1 MQPLIY
7 VGDGKLKDLT
17 GKSFDAYIGFF
28 DKIENKPYIDGKY
41 YDLQEFERYLQN
53 AQPHAVRIGFDYQDE
68 LDYLLCLLSPFVTSI
83 YLHTKSNKTFD
94 LSSMERCSE
103 LEIVQLYWNTKQE
116 CLWDVKKNIKLT
128 HFQIMDFYKVSDFSA
143 FRGSSIVDLRIF
155 GCNGLSSFVSKVHL
169 DDPTFLCDMPMLREL
184 YLDVIKDEDSTY
196 YLELFS
202 KLQNLRKLSLPSG
215 FFTFYQ
221 FAWLKA
227 HMPSVAEG
235 LDCIYRAGNHMS
247 IIGKRMPG
255 AFEDH
260 AKADK
265 YQVKYDA
272 LVNKYRTQDSPPD
285 DRTKS

>member
-17 GKSFDAYIGFF
+17 GKKFDAYIGFF
-28 DKIENKPYIDGKY
+28 EKIENKPYIDGKY
-41 YDLQEFERYLQN
+41 CDLQELEIYLQN
-53 AQPHAVRIGFDYQDE
+53 TQPHSVRIGVDYQDE
-68 LDYLLCLLSPFVTSI
+68 LNYLISLLSPFVTSI
-83 YLHTKSNKTFD
+83 YLHTKSNKAFD
-94 LSSMERCSE
+94 LSPMESCSE
-103 LEIVQLYWNTKQE
+103 LEVVQLYWNTKQE
-116 CLWDVKKNIKLT
+116 RLWDVKKNTKLK
-128 HFQIMDFYKVSDFSA
+128 HFQIMDYYKVADYSA
-143 FRGSSIVDLRIF
+143 FRGSSIADLRIF

-184 YLDVIKDEDSTY
+184 YLDIIKDKDSIY

-202 KLQNLRKLSLPSG
+202 KLKNLRKLSLPSG

-227 HMPSVAEG
+227 HMPSGIEG
-235 LDCIYRAGNHMS
+235 LDCIYRAGNLMS
-247 IIGKRMPG
+247 VIGKRMPG
-255 AFEDH
+255 ALEDP

-272 LVNKYRTQDSPPD
+272 LVNKYRTQNSPPD
-285 DRTKS
+285 DKTKS